1 MEGLIGEI
9 RAFAGNYAPVNWL
22 ICNGNLLPVSETQY
36 QALFSLITATYGG
49 DGRTTF
55 ALPDLRGR
63 MAVGQGQGPGLTHR
77 QLGLS
82 AGTPSVALT
91 TETMPK
97 HNHMV
102 RTSSASSGNVEEP
115 SSTTALGILES
126 SEGTAFGYL
135 KGSASGIIERDLN
148 EKTVQD
154 TGNGYDHNNVMPCM
168 AINYIICYK
177 GIYPDRS

>member
-1 MEGLIGEI
+1 MEGLVGEI

-22 ICNGNLLPVSETQY
+22 ICNGNLLPVSETDY

-63 MAVGQGQGPGLTHR
+63 MAVGQGQGSGLTYR
-77 QLGLS
+77 QLGLGS
-82 AGTPSVALT
+82 GASDVTLT
-91 TETMPK
+91 AETMPA
-97 HNHMV
+97 HNHLV
-102 RTSSASSGNVEEP
+102 RTSSATSGNVEEP
-115 SSTTALGILES
+115 SSSTALGILES

-135 KGSASGIIERDLN
+135 KGSASGTIERDLN

-154 TGNGYDHNNVMPCM
+154 TGNGYSHNNLMPCM
-168 AINYIICYK
+168 AINYIICYR
-177 GIYPDRS
+177 GIYPQRS